1 MFNLIFLAGHPQ
13 SKAAILHIA
22 VAKSTDL
29 KGTFFRTRIVEPLK
43 NYNSHSFGLLTQKR
57 HAKVNNKSNGKE
69 CMYSA
74 SYGEQNCIMGKIG
87 LKMAEVFWTTFFQFL
102 FHCSFCTI
110 CYILVISQIILYYY
124 LIHY

>member
-13 SKAAILHIA
+13 SKPKHAAILHIA
-22 VAKSTDL
+22 VAKSIDL

-87 LKMAEVFWTTFFQFL
+87 LKMAEVFWTTFFFSFYFIAHSVL
-102 FHCSFCTI
+102 FAI
-110 CYILVISQIILYYY
+110 Y
-124 LIHY
+124 

>member
-13 SKAAILHIA
+13 SKPKHAAILHIA
-22 VAKSTDL
+22 VAKSIDL

-87 LKMAEVFWTTFFQFL
+87 LKIGRGFLDYFFSVF
-102 FHCSFCTI
+102 
-110 CYILVISQIILYYY
+110 ISLLILYYLLY
-124 LIHY
+124 IDHL